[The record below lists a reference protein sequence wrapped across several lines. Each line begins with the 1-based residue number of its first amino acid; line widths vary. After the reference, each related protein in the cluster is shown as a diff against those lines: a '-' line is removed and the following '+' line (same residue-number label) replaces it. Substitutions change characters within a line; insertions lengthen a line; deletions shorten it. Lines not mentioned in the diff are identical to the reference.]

1 MLALPKEMSDWG
13 ARESHL
19 EKEIFQMR
27 KDKGA
32 NITVTYKGQ
41 AKEKESIK
49 MLSSISK
56 TAEAIPAKDGELRKL
71 LVILARTQV

>member
-1 MLALPKEMSDWG
+1 MEIMARMLCRAILALPKEMSDWG

-32 NITVTYKGQ
+32 VTYKGQ
-41 AKEKESIK
+41 ATYKGQYNSN
-49 MLSSISK
+49 L
-56 TAEAIPAKDGELRKL
+56 
-71 LVILARTQV
+71 